1 MSALLITLHVLICVA
16 LVIIVL
22 LQAGKGAEVG
32 AVFGGGQAMFGGEGP
47 ANFMNKL
54 TSVVAIG
61 FMITSLALALVSA
74 HRGSVSVVGDEKVA
88 PITGTASEPTQQD
101 LDAAME
107 DLKRKAA
114 EEQKAAQEGT
124 APAAT
129 APAPEAPSTAPQAAP
144 EPAPAAPEG
153 APAK

>member
-1 MSALLITLHVLICVA
+1 MSALLVTLHVLICVA

-54 TSVVAIG
+54 TSAVAIG

-74 HRGSVSVVGDEKVA
+74 HRGSVSVVGKEEA
-88 PITGTASEPTQQD
+88 PPITATAPEPTRED
-101 LDAAME
+101 LDTAME
-107 DLKRKAA
+107 ALK
-114 EEQKAAQEGT
+114 QKAAEGT
-124 APAAT
+124 APAPS
-129 APAPEAPSTAPQAAP
+129 APAPEAPPATTQAAP
-144 EPAPAAPEG
+144 EPAAPAAPDGEP
-153 APAK
+153 AP

>member
-1 MSALLITLHVLICVA
+1 MSALLVTLHVLICVA

-61 FMITSLALALVSA
+61 FMITSLSLALVSA
-74 HRGSVSVVGDEKVA
+74 HRGSVSVVGDEQA
-88 PITGTASEPTQQD
+88 PPI
-101 LDAAME
+101 
-107 DLKRKAA
+107 
-114 EEQKAAQEGT
+114 
-124 APAAT
+124 T
-129 APAPEAPSTAPQAAP
+129 APAPEPTAQDLDSAMEALKQKAAEQAPAATESVPAADAPAPESAP
-144 EPAPAAPEG
+144 EPETPEG
-153 APAK
+153 APAQ

>member
-1 MSALLITLHVLICVA
+1 MSALLVTLHVLICVA

-54 TSVVAIG
+54 TSAVAIG

-74 HRGSVSVVGDEKVA
+74 HRGNVSVVGKEEA
-88 PITGTASEPTQQD
+88 PPITATAPEPTRED

-107 DLKRKAA
+107 ALK
-114 EEQKAAQEGT
+114 QKAAEGT
-124 APAAT
+124 APAPS
-129 APAPEAPSTAPQAAP
+129 APAPEAPPATTQAAP

-153 APAK
+153 EPAP

>member
-1 MSALLITLHVLICVA
+1 MTALLVTLHILICVA

-32 AVFGGGQAMFGGEGP
+32 AVFGGGQAIFGGEGP

-61 FMITSLALALVSA
+61 FMLTSLGLALVSA
-74 HRGSVSVVGDEKVA
+74 HRGGVSVVGKEEA
-88 PITGTASEPTQQD
+88 PPITETATPASQED

-107 DLKRKAA
+107 ALKKKAA
-114 EEQKAAQEGT
+114 EE
-124 APAAT
+124 AAT
-129 APAPEAPSTAPQAAP
+129 S
-144 EPAPAAPEG
+144 PAPAAPEAAPVAEAPTPETATP
-153 APAK
+153 APAEAPPAE

>member
-1 MSALLITLHVLICVA
+1 MSALLVTLHVLICVA

-32 AVFGGGQAMFGGEGP
+32 AVFGGGQAIFGGEGP

-54 TSVVAIG
+54 TSAVAVG

-74 HRGSVSVVGDEKVA
+74 HRGGVSVVGKEEA
-88 PITGTASEPTQQD
+88 PPITESAAPTSRED

-107 DLKRKAA
+107 ALKKTAA
-114 EEQKAAQEGT
+114 ET
-124 APAAT
+124 ATSPAA
-129 APAPEAPSTAPQAAP
+129 
-144 EPAPAAPEG
+144 AAPEG
-153 APAK
+153 APTTEAAPAAETPAPDTAAPAPPEGSPAE